1 VGRPLAAGPR
11 TLRRWRV
18 DVSTLATRTGP
29 PVARGKKA
37 TLSPVWASATGSLG
51 RYRDT
56 VARQLPGIPLTIGDS
71 RPHVRGRI
79 REYLPLP

>member
-1 VGRPLAAGPR
+1 M
-11 TLRRWRV
+11 
-18 DVSTLATRTGP
+18 
-29 PVARGKKA
+29 
-37 TLSPVWASATGSLG
+37 WASATGSLG